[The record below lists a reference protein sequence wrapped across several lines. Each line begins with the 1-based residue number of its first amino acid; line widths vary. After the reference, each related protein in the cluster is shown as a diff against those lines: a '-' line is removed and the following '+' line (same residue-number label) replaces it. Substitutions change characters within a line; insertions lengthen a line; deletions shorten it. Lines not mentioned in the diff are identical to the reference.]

1 MDNSLN
7 ERLFWFI
14 SIRVGKKSVFFLRK
28 PSPADFF
35 GFFWGLCVFLFN
47 FSFSAGLLKVSLTAI
62 YPTKWPFQQNKVQ
75 RGFLY
80 DVVQLSSSNL
90 VGKQSIGP
98 ILRNPIHFQV
108 NSLITPNT
116 LIALI
121 TLKIPQ
127 IASTVNAVGPY
138 TAPSHA

>member
-47 FSFSAGLLKVSLTAI
+47 FSFSTGLLKVSVTAI